1 MKRWIGRALLLVALL
16 AIASPASAFNGSR
29 KGFLLG
35 AGIGAAFSSFNQE
48 LTLNGIQYPKSDDE
62 SKTGAAT
69 DFRIGGGVSDQLTL
83 YYVNDVNWFSLN
95 NALGNDVTIASGLGL
110 LGGSWYMKPEGP
122 CFYFNGLIG
131 IASWATPFESGSK
144 SGNGF
149 GLGLGAGYEFSKHWS
164 VEGNLGFGSPKIE
177 DGADELTTNVRS
189 FTIRIHGTAY

>member
-1 MKRWIGRALLLVALL
+1 MKRWIGPVVLLVALL

-35 AGIGAAFSSFNQE
+35 AGFGAGFSSFNQE
-48 LTLNGIQYPKSDDE
+48 LTVNGIQYPKSDDE
-62 SKTGAAT
+62 SKTGLAT

-83 YYVNDVNWFSLN
+83 N
-95 NALGNDVTIASGLGL
+95 NALGSDVTIASGLGL

-122 CFYFNGLIG
+122 CFYFNGLVG
-131 IASWATPFESGSK
+131 IATWATPFESGSK

-164 VEGNLGFGSPKIE
+164 VEANLGFGSPKIE
-177 DGADELTTNVRS
+177 DGADELTTNVRA